1 MNPHDQF
8 KLNIQRVENLQG
20 VYKSLSGTLTAA
32 IDISD
37 ILRSEIVLLIS
48 ALDYYIHSKVL
59 SKIEDAFTGKRT
71 ATAKFQTTAVR
82 LSTVK
87 SAIGAGASMQWL
99 LDEVYHQHSW
109 KSFQTP
115 ESIADALKMVSDK
128 KVWELVSKAL
138 KAPTQ
143 DVKDRLRVLVE
154 RRNKIAHEADS
165 DPSLPTAK
173 LPISDT
179 DVESAIDFVKS
190 VVDEIEKII

>member
-1 MNPHDQF
+1 MSPHDQF

-37 ILRSEIVLLIS
+37 ILRSEIVLLVS
-48 ALDYYIHSKVL
+48 ALDYYVHSKVL
-59 SKIEDAFTGKRT
+59 SKIEDAFTGKRA
-71 ATAKFQTTAVR
+71 ATAKFQATAVR
-82 LSTVK
+82 LLTVK
-87 SAIGAGASMQWL
+87 AAMSAGTSMQWL

-115 ESIADALKMVSDK
+115 ENIADALKMVSDK
-128 KVWELVSKAL
+128 KVWELVSKGL
-138 KAPTQ
+138 NSPTQ

-179 DVESAIDFVKS
+179 DVESAIGFVKS